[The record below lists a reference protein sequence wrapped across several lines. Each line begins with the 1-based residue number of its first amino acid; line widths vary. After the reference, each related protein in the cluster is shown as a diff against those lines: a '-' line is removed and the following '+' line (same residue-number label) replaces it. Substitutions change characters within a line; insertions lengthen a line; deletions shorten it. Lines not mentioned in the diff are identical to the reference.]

1 METIKNYLE
10 AVRKEMAKVSWPTK
24 DELWSN
30 TGIVALF
37 SVILAAFIFLID
49 RVYTT
54 ILEFLY

>member
-30 TGIVALF
+30 TGVVALF
-37 SVILAAFIFLID
+37 SVLLAAFIFLID
-49 RVYTT
+49 RVYST